1 MSKIGLIIAREY
13 ITRVRKRSFM
23 VMTILGP
30 ILIAGFLSLTVYL
43 GMQDD
48 TNFEVLIVDPD
59 QVIGVDELKNSKH
72 HNVTFSYATVWDD
85 KKVFKKEKYNVR
97 ILVDGQKLLNNH
109 MNPDEEIILPMQF
122 KDRLNVF
129 AESHIKTQIENTFEN
144 LKIGINKKFTR
155 KDYDAIK
162 TNVSFDTYNID
173 KGVKE
178 NSLKEQA
185 AVGFFFA
192 VLIYMFIFMYGS
204 QVMRGVIE
212 EKTNRI
218 VEVIISSVRPFQ
230 LMMGKIIGVALV
242 GLSQFIIWVVLTMI
256 LFFTLQA
263 TLLPDVSDLA
273 IDQFNQENVQTAK
286 GFTVEQEGPSFNDV
300 LANNAALDLLY
311 NKINFPFMIVSFIFY
326 FLGGYLLYS
335 ALFAAIGSAVDSESD
350 TQQFMLPITIP
361 LIFGFVI
368 AEMSI
373 ANPASQAA
381 FWASFVPLTSPVVM
395 MVQIAVGVSVTQFI
409 ISAILLIIGF
419 VFTVWVASRIYR
431 IGILSYGK
439 KPSWKELFRWIF
451 MKN

>member
-1 MSKIGLIIAREY
+1 MSKIGLIIGREY
-13 ITRVRKRSFM
+13 ITRVRKKSFI

-30 ILIAGFLSLTVYL
+30 LLIAGFLSLTVYL

-48 TNFEVLIVDPD
+48 TEFSVLIVDPD
-59 QVIGVDELKNSKH
+59 QIIEKDELKNSDH
-72 HNVTFSYATVWDD
+72 HNVSFDYTDTWDD
-85 KKVFKKEKYNVR
+85 KAIFMKTDYNVR
-97 ILVDGQKLLNNH
+97 ILIDGQKLLNNH
-109 MNPDEEIILPMQF
+109 INPTEEIVLPMQF

-129 AESHIKTQIENTFEN
+129 AESYIKTQIENIFEN
-144 LKIGINKKFTR
+144 LKIGSNPKFTR

-162 TNVSFDTYNID
+162 TNVSFDTFNVN

-192 VLIYMFIFMYGS
+192 VLIYLFIFMYGS

-230 LMMGKIIGVALV
+230 LMMGKIIGVAMV
-242 GLSQFIIWVVLTMI
+242 GLSQFIIWVVLTMM
-256 LFFTLQA
+256 LFFVIQITF
-263 TLLPDVSDLA
+263 LPDVSDLA
-273 IDQFNQENVQTAK
+273 MEQFNQENIQTAK
-286 GFTVEQEGPSFNDV
+286 GFVIENQGPSLNEV
-300 LANNAALDLLY
+300 LSNNAVLDLLF
-311 NKINFPFMIVSFIFY
+311 NKINFPFLIASFIFY

-373 ANPASQAA
+373 VNPVSQAS
-381 FWASFVPLTSPVVM
+381 FWASMVPLTSPVVM
-395 MVQIAVGVSVTQFI
+395 MVQVAVGVTPAQFI
-409 ISAILLIIGF
+409 ISALLLIGGF
-419 VFTVWVASRIYR
+419 LFTVWIASRIYR